1 MLTQVPQRW
10 LDRHPKS
17 EPCPSP
23 KDDGE
28 VRCFW
33 SLVIAPALYP
43 ALLQVYPSLQI
54 RLYHRLF
61 TSRAFGSANLCSMAL
76 RNSQLRGT
84 ASSVNARAPSISR
97 LFMSICYASRP
108 CLFCGLERDQ
118 VLVVEKKF
126 LGICVHPSELCHSLR
141 CQTGGLWQ
149 GFKNEYAELRFSIC
163 IPSLLKTATLVLACV
178 EQTTMLA
185 KSLSDFPFCTAYIDH
200 TRGKALYC
208 VDDCFHSGF
217 PSLAVNRCRALVDGL
232 SFRHRLVV
240 TPSLA

>member
-61 TSRAFGSANLCSMAL
+61 TSRAFGSAN
-76 RNSQLRGT
+76 
-84 ASSVNARAPSISR
+84 
-97 LFMSICYASRP
+97 
-108 CLFCGLERDQ
+108 
-118 VLVVEKKF
+118 
-126 LGICVHPSELCHSLR
+126 
-141 CQTGGLWQ
+141 
-149 GFKNEYAELRFSIC
+149 
-163 IPSLLKTATLVLACV
+163 
-178 EQTTMLA
+178 
-185 KSLSDFPFCTAYIDH
+185 
-200 TRGKALYC
+200 
-208 VDDCFHSGF
+208 
-217 PSLAVNRCRALVDGL
+217 VNRCRALVDGL